1 MRSGYG
7 HGQGGEGGFLSQLV
21 RVRVRVS
28 WAHALLRSQ
37 LAVFKVLE
45 PRSDVTLTLHLP
57 GQKGVFTTQNLR
69 SAVGVLGLLGPGW
82 TRVETSLSVGAA
94 ASLGW
99 SDTGSGSPYFPA
111 PGVWV
116 SLARGEGTGLSQT
129 GSMRGPA
136 AL

>member
-45 PRSDVTLTLHLP
+45 PHSDVTLTLHLP

-82 TRVETSLSVGAA
+82 TRVETSLSVG
-94 ASLGW
+94 W
-99 SDTGSGSPYFPA
+99 PDTGSGSPYFPA

>member
-82 TRVETSLSVGAA
+82 TRVETSLSVG
-94 ASLGW
+94 W
-99 SDTGSGSPYFPA
+99 PDTGSGSPYFPA

-129 GSMRGPA
+129 CSMRGPA